1 MPPLAVKHRRTSLRE
16 GHFVAWRLGRQT
28 LQDLD
33 LCWSFVGYTFG
44 RQTPQDLNLFESFEC
59 LCSPSNT
66 TGLELAEG
74 HFVAWR
80 IGRQRQTPQDL
91 DLFGSFECL
100 CWPSNTAGLGS
111 LLVICRLLLA
121 VKHRRT
127 SLHVG
132 FLIRGRRTAFFT
144 ESSKLT
150 TLRDPLHI
158 KDNRVSRQIPQ
169 EDDLIL
175 CLPAAQWQLLRS
187 ELQTKNILFAVLEV
201 V

>member
-1 MPPLAVKHRRTSLRE
+1 MMRNLCHVHSSDKWQFLVVLADESSSKLMIY
-16 GHFVAWRLGRQT
+16 GHCHFILCMTLNCLLNGYLYASVGRQT
-28 LQDLD
+28 PQDLD
-33 LCWSFVGYTFG
+33 LCWSFVGYF
-44 RQTPQDLNLFESFEC
+44 
-59 LCSPSNT
+59 
-66 TGLELAEG
+66 
-74 HFVAWR
+74 
-80 IGRQRQTPQDL
+80 
-91 DLFGSFECL
+91 
-100 CWPSNTAGLGS
+100 WPSNTAGLWFFW
-111 LLVICRLLLA
+111 VIWMPPLA